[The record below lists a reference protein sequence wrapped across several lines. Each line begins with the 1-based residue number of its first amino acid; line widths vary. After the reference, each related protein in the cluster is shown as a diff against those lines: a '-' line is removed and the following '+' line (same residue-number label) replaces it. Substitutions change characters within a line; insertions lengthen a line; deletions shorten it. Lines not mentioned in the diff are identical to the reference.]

1 MNRSERY
8 LEWCNQTN
16 HKELTNTQ
24 VRFVEFL
31 FKHEEELAVIGIL
44 DELFI
49 DVHSFIKNNPLP
61 ISKKLNDEGK

>member
-1 MNRSERY
+1 MRSERY
-8 LEWCNQTN
+8 LQWCEQTN

-61 ISKKLNDEGK
+61 VSKKLSDESK